1 MQGKCRAFDRHM
13 QSPCTASQVHA
24 AWALIIKLL
33 DASKDDCWSQGES
46 GLERN
51 PKEQRQKR
59 KKRTRKIYA
68 FWLLRASA
76 GSDLTCGRGCEPVHR
91 SGLSR

>member
-33 DASKDDCWSQGES
+33 DASKDDCRSQGES

-59 KKRTRKIYA
+59 KKKDKENLCFLAAQSQRWVRSYL
-68 FWLLRASA
+68 W
-76 GSDLTCGRGCEPVHR
+76 
-91 SGLSR
+91 SGL